1 MARYKTITIVAAV
14 LAFGYA
20 IGHFT
25 SIAMLSGEANVLL
38 FLRNTVG
45 LVMGSGILWAS
56 MSVWAGRLAGPRLWR
71 SILAGTVIIFAM
83 LAIHYA
89 FGFLIGVFDDQ
100 VFRSNA
106 LWMYGS
112 FIAGPILGLVGGL
125 SHKVPWLLLIVP
137 LGLVAEPFVI
147 NSIPGMDFLPGPTI
161 WAGWM
166 SGALLIALSIA
177 LAIYLWKAVIQPQ
190 ASRAK

>member
-1 MARYKTITIVAAV
+1 M
-14 LAFGYA
+14 
-20 IGHFT
+20 
-25 SIAMLSGEANVLL
+25 
-38 FLRNTVG
+38 
-45 LVMGSGILWAS
+45 
-56 MSVWAGRLAGPRLWR
+56 
-71 SILAGTVIIFAM
+71 
-83 LAIHYA
+83 
-89 FGFLIGVFDDQ
+89 
-100 VFRSNA
+100 
-106 LWMYGS
+106 
-112 FIAGPILGLVGGL
+112 GGL

-147 NSIPGMDFLPGPTI
+147 NSIPGMDFLPWPTI